1 MIQAL
6 AYGLA
11 GLAWA
16 ALLYRAPALVHGWRV
31 ATRRALWTTL
41 LAVTLAVTVRLPAVR
56 ASLDQL
62 AGVPNLAQLFE
73 NGFILIAIW
82 GVQDFLVHLHW
93 PRAASDAPAPV
104 AGLSIHTW
112 LLGAALTTM
121 AVLFV
126 LAPVHAPTTDFW
138 VQYSDEPMML
148 AYRLTYLAYLGAG
161 LVTVVRLCPR
171 YARLTT
177 QPTVALGLRLSAVG
191 GAIGLVY
198 VGHEASYALLRGM
211 GVTYPLEGIVDPGRL
226 RELLITAALVPLL
239 IGSTMPAWGERVGLA
254 SALAALGRWISEY
267 RAYRQLYPLWRDL
280 ITDPCAKR

>member
-11 GLAWA
+11 GLAWV

-73 NGFILIAIW
+73 NGFILVAIW
-82 GVQDFLVHLHW
+82 GVQDFLVHLHR
-93 PRAASDAPAPV
+93 PRVASDAPAPV

-112 LLGAALTTM
+112 FLGVALATM

-126 LAPVHAPTTDFW
+126 LAPVHTPTTDFW

-148 AYRLTYLAYLGAG
+148 AYRLTYLAYVGAG
-161 LVTVVRLCPR
+161 LVTVVQLCPR
-171 YARLTT
+171 YARLTAL
-177 QPTVALGLRLSAVG
+177 PTVALGLRLSAVG
-191 GAIGLVY
+191 GVIGLVY
-198 VGHEASYALLRGM
+198 VGHEAGYALLRGM
-211 GVTYPLEGIVDPGRL
+211 GVAYPLEGIVDPGWL

-239 IGSTMPAWGERVGLA
+239 VGSTMPAWGERVGLA
-254 SALAALGRWISEY
+254 AALAALGRWTIEY
-267 RAYRQLYPLWRDL
+267 RAYRQLYPL
-280 ITDPCAKR
+280 